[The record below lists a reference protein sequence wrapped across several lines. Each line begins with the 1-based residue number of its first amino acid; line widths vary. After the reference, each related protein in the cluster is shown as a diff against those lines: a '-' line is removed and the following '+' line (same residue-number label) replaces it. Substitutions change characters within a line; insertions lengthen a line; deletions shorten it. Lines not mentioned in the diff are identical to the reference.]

1 MAKEF
6 SELHPFM
13 ASRERGWTPTANP
26 LEPQPPQ
33 RAYGHSIKHIYIQAD
48 QLFYDVDAVT
58 SLIDKATRKTQGETE
73 VATSEADSHRP
84 MFYRWFDQYI
94 ASVERIL
101 SAYVAKPEG
110 VARMNGLKEWS
121 EKEIML
127 VMPDYWDA
135 TVYDALVQ
143 AIHKY
148 VVNGALYE
156 YLSNTLTSRDKRTVD
171 RKQNLDDGETEIRSL
186 SCRVV
191 PGTVRKHMGPFG

>member
-1 MAKEF
+1 MKKEF
-6 SELHPFM
+6 SELHPFV
-13 ASRERGWTPTANP
+13 ASRQRGWIPVANP
-26 LEPQPPQ
+26 LEPQPPR

-48 QLFYDVDAVT
+48 QLLFDVDSVT
-58 SLIDKATRKTQGETE
+58 SLVDKATRKTQGETE
-73 VATSEADSHRP
+73 VTTSEADSHRP

-121 EKEIML
+121 EKEIIL

-143 AIHKY
+143 AIHRY
-148 VVNGALYE
+148 VVDGALFE
-156 YLSNTLTSRDKRTVD
+156 YFSNTLTSRDQRTID
-171 RKQNLDDGETEIRSL
+171 RKENLVDGETVIKEL
-186 SCRVV
+186 SSRVL
-191 PGTVRKHMGPFG
+191 PGTVRKHMNPF

>member
-1 MAKEF
+1 M
-6 SELHPFM
+6 HPFV
-13 ASRERGWTPTANP
+13 ASRQRGWIPVANP
-26 LEPQPPQ
+26 LEPQPPR

-48 QLFYDVDAVT
+48 QLLFDVDSVT
-58 SLIDKATRKTQGETE
+58 SLIDKATRKTQEETE
-73 VATSEADSHRP
+73 VTTSEADSHRP

-121 EKEIML
+121 EKEITL

-148 VVNGALYE
+148 VVDGALFE
-156 YLSNTLTSRDKRTVD
+156 YFSNTLTSRDQRTID
-171 RKQNLDDGETEIRSL
+171 RKENLVDGETVIKEL
-186 SCRVV
+186 SSRVL
-191 PGTVRKHMGPFG
+191 PGTVRKHMNPF

>member
-1 MAKEF
+1 MAKDF

-26 LEPQPPQ
+26 LEPQPPR
-33 RAYGHSIKHIYIQAD
+33 RAYGHSIKHFYIQAD

-148 VVNGALYE
+148 LVDGALFE
-156 YLSNTLTSRDKRTVD
+156 YLSNTLTSRDQRTID
-171 RKQNLDDGETEIRSL
+171 RGKNLEDGEKVIKEL
-186 SCRVV
+186 SSRVL
-191 PGTVRKHMGPFG
+191 PGTIRKHLNPF

>member
-1 MAKEF
+1 M
-6 SELHPFM
+6 HPFV
-13 ASRERGWTPTANP
+13 ASRQRGWIPVANP
-26 LEPQPPQ
+26 LEPQPPR

-48 QLFYDVDAVT
+48 QLLFDVDSVT
-58 SLIDKATRKTQGETE
+58 SLVDKATRKTQGETE
-73 VATSEADSHRP
+73 VTTSEADSHRP

-121 EKEIML
+121 EKEIIL

-143 AIHKY
+143 AIHRY
-148 VVNGALYE
+148 VVDGALFE
-156 YLSNTLTSRDKRTVD
+156 YFSNTLTSRDQRTID
-171 RKQNLDDGETEIRSL
+171 RKENLVDGETVIKEL
-186 SCRVV
+186 SSRVL
-191 PGTVRKHMGPFG
+191 PGTVRKHMNPF

>member
-1 MAKEF
+1 MKKEF
-6 SELHPFM
+6 SELHPFV
-13 ASRERGWTPTANP
+13 ASRQRGWIPVANP
-26 LEPQPPQ
+26 LEPQPPR

-110 VARMNGLKEWS
+110 VARMNGLKEWQ
-121 EKEIML
+121 EKEITL

-135 TVYDALVQ
+135 TVYDALVK

-148 VVNGALYE
+148 VVDGALFE
-156 YLSNTLTSRDKRTVD
+156 YFSNTLTSRDQRTID
-171 RKQNLDDGETEIRSL
+171 RKENLVDGETVIKEL
-186 SCRVV
+186 SSRVL
-191 PGTVRKHMGPFG
+191 PGAVRKHMNPF

>member
-1 MAKEF
+1 MKKEF
-6 SELHPFM
+6 SELHPFV
-13 ASRERGWTPTANP
+13 ASRQRGWIPVANP
-26 LEPQPPQ
+26 LEPQPPR

-58 SLIDKATRKTQGETE
+58 SLVDKAARRTQEETE
-73 VATSEADSHRP
+73 VTTSEADSHRP

-121 EKEIML
+121 EKEITL

-148 VVNGALYE
+148 VVDGALFE
-156 YLSNTLTSRDKRTVD
+156 YFSNTLTSRDQRTID
-171 RKQNLDDGETEIRSL
+171 RKENLVDGETVIKEL
-186 SCRVV
+186 SSRVL
-191 PGTVRKHMGPFG
+191 PGTVRKHMNPF

>member
-1 MAKEF
+1 MKKDF
-6 SELHPFM
+6 SELHPFV
-13 ASRERGWTPTANP
+13 ASRQRGWIPVANP
-26 LEPQPPQ
+26 LEPQPPR

-48 QLFYDVDAVT
+48 QLLFDVDSVT
-58 SLIDKATRKTQGETE
+58 SLIDKATRKTQEETE
-73 VATSEADSHRP
+73 VTTSEADSHRP

-110 VARMNGLKEWS
+110 VARMNELKEWQ
-121 EKEIML
+121 EKEIIL

-148 VVNGALYE
+148 VVDGALFE
-156 YLSNTLTSRDKRTVD
+156 YFSITLSSKDPRTVD
-171 RKQNLDDGETEIRSL
+171 RKHNLVDGETVIKEL
-186 SCRVV
+186 SSRVL
-191 PGTVRKHMGPFG
+191 PGTIRKHLNPF

>member
-1 MAKEF
+1 MKKDF
-6 SELHPFM
+6 SELHPFV
-13 ASRERGWTPTANP
+13 ASRQRGWIPVANP
-26 LEPQPPQ
+26 FEPQPPR

-48 QLFYDVDAVT
+48 QLLFDVDSVT
-58 SLIDKATRKTQGETE
+58 SLIDKATRKTQEETE
-73 VATSEADSHRP
+73 VTTSEADSHRP

-143 AIHKY
+143 AIHRY
-148 VVNGALYE
+148 VVDGALYE
-156 YLSNTLTSRDKRTVD
+156 YFSITLSSQDPRTVD
-171 RKQNLDDGETEIRSL
+171 RKQNISDGETEIRGL

-191 PGTVRKHMGPFG
+191 PGTVRKHLNPF

>member
-1 MAKEF
+1 MKKDF
-6 SELHPFM
+6 SELHPFV
-13 ASRERGWTPTANP
+13 APRQRGWIPVANP
-26 LEPQPPQ
+26 LEPQPPR

-48 QLFYDVDAVT
+48 QLLFDVDSVT
-58 SLIDKATRKTQGETE
+58 SLIDKATRKTQEETE
-73 VATSEADSHRP
+73 VTTSEADSHRP

-110 VARMNGLKEWS
+110 VARMNGLKEWQ

-148 VVNGALYE
+148 LVDGALFE
-156 YLSNTLTSRDKRTVD
+156 YFSITLSSKDPRTVD
-171 RKQNLDDGETEIRSL
+171 RKQNLVDGETVIKEL
-186 SCRVV
+186 SSRVL
-191 PGTVRKHMGPFG
+191 PGTIRKHLNPF

>member
-1 MAKEF
+1 MVKEF

-26 LEPQPPQ
+26 LEPQPPL

-121 EKEIML
+121 EKEIIL

-156 YLSNTLTSRDKRTVD
+156 YFSITLSSKDPRTMD
-171 RKQNLDDGETEIRSL
+171 RKQNTLDGETEIRSL

-191 PGTVRKHMGPFG
+191 PGTVRKHLNPF

>member
-1 MAKEF
+1 M
-6 SELHPFM
+6 HPFM

-26 LEPQPPQ
+26 LEPQPPR
-33 RAYGHSIKHIYIQAD
+33 RAYGHSIKHIYLQAD

-148 VVNGALYE
+148 VVDGALFE
-156 YLSNTLTSRDKRTVD
+156 YLSNTLTSRDQRTID
-171 RKQNLDDGETEIRSL
+171 RKQNLEDGENVIKELIS
-186 SCRVV
+186 RVL
-191 PGTVRKHMGPFG
+191 PGTIRKHLNPF

>member
-13 ASRERGWTPTANP
+13 ASRERGWTPMANP
-26 LEPQPPQ
+26 LEPQPPR

-143 AIHKY
+143 AIHRY
-148 VVNGALYE
+148 VVDGALYE
-156 YLSNTLTSRDKRTVD
+156 YFSITLSSQDPRTVD
-171 RKQNLDDGETEIRSL
+171 RKQNISDGETEIRGL

-191 PGTVRKHMGPFG
+191 PGTVRKHLNPF

>member
-1 MAKEF
+1 MKKDF
-6 SELHPFM
+6 SELHPFV
-13 ASRERGWTPTANP
+13 APRQRGWIPVANP
-26 LEPQPPQ
+26 FEPQPPR

-48 QLFYDVDAVT
+48 QLLFDVDSVT
-58 SLIDKATRKTQGETE
+58 SLIDKATRKTQEETE
-73 VATSEADSHRP
+73 VTTSEADSHRP

-110 VARMNGLKEWS
+110 VARMNGLKEWQ
-121 EKEIML
+121 EKEIIL

-148 VVNGALYE
+148 LVDGALFE
-156 YLSNTLTSRDKRTVD
+156 YFSITLSSKDPRTVD
-171 RKQNLDDGETEIRSL
+171 RKQNLVDGETVIKEL
-186 SCRVV
+186 SSRVL
-191 PGTVRKHMGPFG
+191 PGTIRKHLNPF

>member
-1 MAKEF
+1 M
-6 SELHPFM
+6 
-13 ASRERGWTPTANP
+13 
-26 LEPQPPQ
+26 
-33 RAYGHSIKHIYIQAD
+33 
-48 QLFYDVDAVT
+48 DAVT

-84 MFYRWFDQYI
+84 MFSRWFDQYI

-143 AIHKY
+143 AIHRY
-148 VVNGALYE
+148 VVDGALYE
-156 YLSNTLTSRDKRTVD
+156 YFSITLSSKDPRTMD
-171 RKQNLDDGETEIRSL
+171 RKEVCRPMSL
-186 SCRVV
+186 
-191 PGTVRKHMGPFG
+191 P

>member
-1 MAKEF
+1 MKKEF
-6 SELHPFM
+6 SELHPFV
-13 ASRERGWTPTANP
+13 ASRQRGWIPVANP
-26 LEPQPPQ
+26 LEPQPPR

-58 SLIDKATRKTQGETE
+58 SLVDKAARRTQEETD
-73 VATSEADSHRP
+73 VTTSEADSHRP

-94 ASVERIL
+94 AAVERIL

-143 AIHKY
+143 AIHRY
-148 VVNGALYE
+148 VVDGALYE
-156 YLSNTLTSRDKRTVD
+156 YFSITLSSKDPRTID
-171 RKQNLDDGETEIRSL
+171 RKENLVDGETVIKEL
-186 SCRVV
+186 SSRVL
-191 PGTVRKHMGPFG
+191 PGTVRKHMNPF

>member
-1 MAKEF
+1 MKKDF
-6 SELHPFM
+6 SELHPFV
-13 ASRERGWTPTANP
+13 APRQRGWIPVANP
-26 LEPQPPQ
+26 LEPQPPR

-48 QLFYDVDAVT
+48 QLLFDVDSVT
-58 SLIDKATRKTQGETE
+58 SLIDKATRKTQEETE
-73 VATSEADSHRP
+73 VTTSEADSHRP

-110 VARMNGLKEWS
+110 VARMNGLKEWQ
-121 EKEIML
+121 EKEIIL

-148 VVNGALYE
+148 VVDGALFE
-156 YLSNTLTSRDKRTVD
+156 YFSITLSSKDPRTVD
-171 RKQNLDDGETEIRSL
+171 RKQNQVDGETVIKEL
-186 SCRVV
+186 SSRVL
-191 PGTVRKHMGPFG
+191 PGTIRKHLNPF

>member
-1 MAKEF
+1 MKKEF
-6 SELHPFM
+6 SELHPFV
-13 ASRERGWTPTANP
+13 ASRQRGWIPVANP
-26 LEPQPPQ
+26 LEPQPPR

-58 SLIDKATRKTQGETE
+58 SLVDKAARRTQEETE
-73 VATSEADSHRP
+73 VTTSEADSHRP

-143 AIHKY
+143 AIHRY
-148 VVNGALYE
+148 VVDGALYE
-156 YLSNTLTSRDKRTVD
+156 YFSITLSSKDPRTID
-171 RKQNLDDGETEIRSL
+171 RKENLEDGETVIKEL
-186 SCRVV
+186 SSRVL
-191 PGTVRKHMGPFG
+191 PGTVRKHMNPF

>member
-6 SELHPFM
+6 SELHPFI

-26 LEPQPPQ
+26 LEPQPPR

-148 VVNGALYE
+148 VVDGALYE
-156 YLSNTLTSRDKRTVD
+156 YLSITLSSQDPRTVD
-171 RKQNLDDGETEIRSL
+171 RKQNISDGETEIRGL

-191 PGTVRKHMGPFG
+191 PGTVRKHLNPF

>member
-1 MAKEF
+1 MKKDF
-6 SELHPFM
+6 SELHPFV
-13 ASRERGWTPTANP
+13 APRQRGWIPVANP
-26 LEPQPPQ
+26 LEPQPPR

-48 QLFYDVDAVT
+48 QLLFDVDSVT
-58 SLIDKATRKTQGETE
+58 SLIDKATRKTQEETE
-73 VATSEADSHRP
+73 VTTSEADSHRP

-110 VARMNGLKEWS
+110 VARMNGLKEWQ
-121 EKEIML
+121 EKEIIL

-148 VVNGALYE
+148 VVDGALFE
-156 YLSNTLTSRDKRTVD
+156 YFSITLSSKDPRTVD
-171 RKQNLDDGETEIRSL
+171 RKQNLVDGETVIKEL
-186 SCRVV
+186 SSRVL
-191 PGTVRKHMGPFG
+191 PGTIRKHLNPF

>member
-1 MAKEF
+1 MKKDF
-6 SELHPFM
+6 SELHPFV
-13 ASRERGWTPTANP
+13 APRQRGWIPVANP
-26 LEPQPPQ
+26 LEPQPPR

-48 QLFYDVDAVT
+48 QLLFDVDSVT
-58 SLIDKATRKTQGETE
+58 SLIDKATRKTQEETE
-73 VATSEADSHRP
+73 VTTSEADSHRP

-110 VARMNGLKEWS
+110 VARMNGLKEWQ
-121 EKEIML
+121 EKEIIL

-143 AIHKY
+143 AIHRY
-148 VVNGALYE
+148 VVDGALYE
-156 YLSNTLTSRDKRTVD
+156 YFSITLSSKDPRTMD
-171 RKQNLDDGETEIRSL
+171 RKQNALDGETEIRGL

-191 PGTVRKHMGPFG
+191 PGTVRKHLNPF

>member
-1 MAKEF
+1 MAKDF

-26 LEPQPPQ
+26 LEPQPPR

-110 VARMNGLKEWS
+110 VARMNGLKEWQ
-121 EKEIML
+121 EKEIIL

-148 VVNGALYE
+148 VVDGALFE
-156 YLSNTLTSRDKRTVD
+156 YLSNTLTSRDQRTID
-171 RKQNLDDGETEIRSL
+171 RGKNLEDGEKVIKEL
-186 SCRVV
+186 SSRVL
-191 PGTVRKHMGPFG
+191 PGTIRKHLNPF

>member
-1 MAKEF
+1 MKKDF
-6 SELHPFM
+6 SELHPFV
-13 ASRERGWTPTANP
+13 ASRQRGWIPVANP
-26 LEPQPPQ
+26 LEPQPPR

-48 QLFYDVDAVT
+48 QLLFDVDSVT
-58 SLIDKATRKTQGETE
+58 SLIDKATRKTQEETE
-73 VATSEADSHRP
+73 VTTSEADSRRP

-143 AIHKY
+143 AIHRY
-148 VVNGALYE
+148 VVDGALYE
-156 YLSNTLTSRDKRTVD
+156 YFSITLSSKDPRTMD
-171 RKQNLDDGETEIRSL
+171 RKQNTLDGETEIRGL

-191 PGTVRKHMGPFG
+191 PGTVRKHLNPF

>member
-1 MAKEF
+1 MKKDF
-6 SELHPFM
+6 SELHPFV
-13 ASRERGWTPTANP
+13 ASRQRGWIPVANP
-26 LEPQPPQ
+26 LEPQPPR

-48 QLFYDVDAVT
+48 QLLFDVDSVT
-58 SLIDKATRKTQGETE
+58 SLIDKATRKTQEETE
-73 VATSEADSHRP
+73 VTTSEADSHRP

-110 VARMNGLKEWS
+110 VARMNGLKEWQ

-143 AIHKY
+143 AIHGY
-148 VVNGALYE
+148 VVDGALFE
-156 YLSNTLTSRDKRTVD
+156 YFSITLSSKDPRTVD
-171 RKQNLDDGETEIRSL
+171 RKQNLVDGETVIKEL
-186 SCRVV
+186 SSRVL
-191 PGTVRKHMGPFG
+191 PGTIRKHLNPF

>member
-1 MAKEF
+1 M
-6 SELHPFM
+6 HPFV
-13 ASRERGWTPTANP
+13 ASRQRGWIPVANP
-26 LEPQPPQ
+26 LEPQPPR

-48 QLFYDVDAVT
+48 QLLFDVDSVT
-58 SLIDKATRKTQGETE
+58 SLIDKATRKTQEETE
-73 VATSEADSHRP
+73 VTTSEADSHRP

-110 VARMNGLKEWS
+110 VARMNGLKEWQ
-121 EKEIML
+121 EKEIIL

-148 VVNGALYE
+148 VVDGALYE
-156 YLSNTLTSRDKRTVD
+156 YLSITLSSQDPRTVD
-171 RKQNLDDGETEIRSL
+171 RKQNISDGETEIKGL
-186 SCRVV
+186 SCRSV
-191 PGTVRKHMGPFG
+191 PGAIRKHLNPF

>member
-1 MAKEF
+1 MKKEF
-6 SELHPFM
+6 SELHPFV
-13 ASRERGWTPTANP
+13 ASRQRGWIPVANP
-26 LEPQPPQ
+26 LEPQPPR

-48 QLFYDVDAVT
+48 QLLFDVDSVT
-58 SLIDKATRKTQGETE
+58 SLIDKATRKTQEETE
-73 VATSEADSHRP
+73 VTTSEADSHRP

-121 EKEIML
+121 EKEITL

-148 VVNGALYE
+148 VVDGALFE
-156 YLSNTLTSRDKRTVD
+156 YFSNTLTSRDQRTID
-171 RKQNLDDGETEIRSL
+171 RKENLVDGETVIKEL
-186 SCRVV
+186 SSRVL
-191 PGTVRKHMGPFG
+191 PGTVRKHMNPF

>member
-1 MAKEF
+1 
-6 SELHPFM
+6 M

-26 LEPQPPQ
+26 LEPQPPR

-121 EKEIML
+121 EKEIIL

-156 YLSNTLTSRDKRTVD
+156 YFSITLSSKDPRTMD
-171 RKQNLDDGETEIRSL
+171 RKQNTLDGETEIRSL

-191 PGTVRKHMGPFG
+191 PGTVRKHLNPF